1 MPHANHITAM
11 PDVDAIIPTL
21 ARPEH
26 CLNLLRDLAAQTV
39 PLRRVFL
46 IEQSPEPGAASELQP
61 LTQMPWPFELCHRLV
76 PWVGACRAR
85 NAAIAEAA
93 AEWLFLLDDD
103 IRLEPDCVSGL
114 IELGSAYGVD
124 AVNAAVREPSERPT
138 PHDGVQMPFCWRQL
152 GSGSA
157 LVRRDAALRAGPF
170 DERLEGGFG
179 EDWEFG
185 LRLRLTGANVLAA
198 PAVRVLHLK
207 APRGGFRFRFPH
219 PWLTDKVQPCPSPTF
234 ALARR
239 LHYSREQQCGYR
251 LAYLLKRLRASAPWR
266 WPGIFAAWRRAE
278 YWALRLEL
286 TRTAAPAPT
295 SDVRPVREMLVITHC
310 EHAQTVAGL
319 TAYGPFVREMDV
331 WASLCGRLVMA
342 APASRGPAPGD
353 AVAYASGNVR
363 LVELPN
369 IGLTPRRRLLLA
381 ALLLPVCAGR
391 LLRLLWQA
399 EAVHVRCPGNMGLLG
414 VILAPAVF
422 RLKRALG
429 RVSRRGAASPVAAA
443 PPSAADA
450 ACAARRA
457 LPLIAKYAGQWNGY
471 PGEPWTYRLQRRLL
485 RSRWW
490 GAPVTVYG
498 AWPGDPPHVL
508 PFFSTAFS
516 QAQMA
521 VAGNVAAQREFGP
534 QPRLLFAGRLT
545 RQKHVDTILEALAQL
560 RETGVVATLTVL
572 GDGPEL
578 GSLQRLATRLDLARQ
593 ASFAGAVGM
602 ADMPSWYG
610 RHDVLVLVS
619 ESEGW
624 PKAIAEA
631 MAFGMICVGAS
642 RGMVPQMLQDGR
654 GFVVPPGDKAALAS
668 CLEGIVRMP
677 AAERAEMSRRAAAWA
692 QRFTLENLREALRG
706 VMSEWWGA

>member
-1 MPHANHITAM
+1 MPSVNKTAAM
-11 PDVDAIIPTL
+11 PGVDAIIPTL

-46 IEQSPEPGAASELQP
+46 IEQNAEPGAASELQA

-85 NAAIAEAA
+85 NVAIAEAA

-124 AVNAAVREPSERPT
+124 AVNAAIAEPVGRTAREMA
-138 PHDGVQMPFCWRQL
+138 GQLPFCWRQL
-152 GSGSA
+152 GSGST
-157 LVRRDAALRAGPF
+157 LVRRAAALRAGPF

-219 PWLTDKVQPCPSPTF
+219 PWLTDKVQPYPSPTF

-286 TRTAAPAPT
+286 TRIAAPAPT
-295 SDVRPVREMLVITHC
+295 SDVRPVRKMLVITHC

-331 WASLCGRLVMA
+331 WAGLCGRLVMA
-342 APASRGPAPGD
+342 APASRGAAPGD

-381 ALLLPVCAGR
+381 ALLLPACAVR

-422 RLKRALG
+422 RLKCVLG
-429 RVSRRGAASPVAAA
+429 RLPRREAHVSPAAGGPAR
-443 PPSAADA
+443 
-450 ACAARRA
+450 AARTA

-471 PGEPWTYRLQRRLL
+471 PGEPWTYRLQRRIL

-521 VAGNVAAQREFGP
+521 GAGSVAARREFGP

-560 RETGVVATLTVL
+560 RETGVAATLTVL

-578 GSLQRLATRLDLARQ
+578 ASLQGTATRLGLGRQ
-593 ASFAGAVGM
+593 VTFPGAVGM

-654 GFVVPPGDKAALAS
+654 GFVVRPGDKAALAS
-668 CLEGIVRMP
+668 RLQEIVRMP
-677 AAERAEMSRRAAAWA
+677 AAERTEMSRRAAAWA
-692 QRFTLENLREALRG
+692 QRFTLENLRDALHG
-706 VMSEWWGA
+706 VMSEWWG